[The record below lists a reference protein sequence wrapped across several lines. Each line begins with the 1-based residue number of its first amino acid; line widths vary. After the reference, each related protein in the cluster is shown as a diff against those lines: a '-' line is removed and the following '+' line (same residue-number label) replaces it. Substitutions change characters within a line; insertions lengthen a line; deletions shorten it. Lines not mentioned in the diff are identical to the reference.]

1 MKSDTFESGPLAAHR
16 RSVFGFLIGAGAG
29 AALVALVFAF
39 DVGALAA
46 EALRNGSLTLFDLA
60 LLPVTFGLL
69 GLILGPSI
77 GRGRGD
83 AAS

>member
-29 AALVALVFAF
+29 AALVALGLEASIVFS
-39 DVGALAA
+39 DA

-60 LLPVTFGLL
+60 LLPVTFCLL
-69 GLILGPSI
+69 GLVLGPSI
-77 GRGRGD
+77 GRGRGG

>member
-1 MKSDTFESGPLAAHR
+1 MKSDTFESRPLAAHR

-29 AALVALVFAF
+29 TALVALVFAF

-46 EALRNGSLTLFDLA
+46 TALRTGSLTFFDLA
-60 LLPVTFGLL
+60 LLPMTFGLL
-69 GLILGPSI
+69 GLVLGPSI
-77 GRGRGD
+77 GRGRGG

>member
-1 MKSDTFESGPLAAHR
+1 MTSDTFESRPLAAHR
-16 RSVFGFLIGAGAG
+16 RAVLGCLIGTGTG

-46 EALRNGSLTLFDLA
+46 EALRTGSLTLLDLA

-69 GLILGPSI
+69 GLVLGPAI
-77 GRGRGD
+77 GRGRGS